1 MFIDSVTAN
10 TAAGDA
16 NALFTFPSGSVIAGQ
31 DNVVTVLQD
40 HMGNDEGTNR
50 ESFLKHTRVSTEHG
64 VSLRSEK
71 SDRGIRGFE
80 LIGGIGNFS
89 TWKVQGKFGGYQKY
103 GGLSFCRTLHRAR

>member
-16 NALFTFPSGSVIAGQ
+16 NALFTFPNGSVVAGQ

-50 ESFLKHTRVSTEHG
+50 KCYVFV
-64 VSLRSEK
+64 
-71 SDRGIRGFE
+71 
-80 LIGGIGNFS
+80 
-89 TWKVQGKFGGYQKY
+89 
-103 GGLSFCRTLHRAR
+103 